1 MCVCVCV
8 FLFVRVN
15 VRVVSHI
22 YVCMQVKYEC
32 TYIHKRIYTY
42 KHIRMHKQ
50 SPRHDVPLPDPLSSP
65 LARRRAQTGRGCLAC
80 CRSSHRQMSGR
91 RRLPGPHPPA
101 AARALSTRCDRR
113 ARRDASSLLASLAS
127 LRRKWFVANSNG
139 SRCTTS
145 PGESLASSTGWGA
158 DCSACFVRSSGAGL
172 PEPQVLI
179 VLTPVCC
186 FTLRAV
192 CPRSNRARI
201 ARAQHTHTHTCTHAH
216 VRVHTHTHTYTHAHT
231 HTHTHTHKHT
241 HTHTC
246 AHTHT

>member
-1 MCVCVCV
+1 
-8 FLFVRVN
+8 
-15 VRVVSHI
+15 
-22 YVCMQVKYEC
+22 
-32 TYIHKRIYTY
+32 
-42 KHIRMHKQ
+42 MHKQ

-91 RRLPGPHPPA
+91 RRLPGPRPPA
-101 AARALSTRCDRR
+101 AARALSTRRDRR

-139 SRCTTS
+139 SSCKTS

-186 FTLRAV
+186 FTLRSV
-192 CPRSNRARI
+192 CPRSNRAKRI
-201 ARAQHTHTHTCTHAH
+201 ARAKHTHTRTCTHVH
-216 VRVHTHTHTYTHAHT
+216 VHVHTHTHTYT
-231 HTHTHTHKHT
+231 HT